1 MKNALILF
9 LSLFFTS
16 SLISQTVTVTPG
28 SSTTE
33 VGIPNTYTVSLNAG
47 TSSGNTH
54 YRIDN
59 WLIIANIGSGTIA
72 GNINGQ
78 SSPNYYL
85 NPPLNQIKSLTV
97 NTTIS
102 IPITYGSNAPD
113 SDNVEFQVSGFYGTI
128 VDGTFF
134 PKAPLAGKYIKQ
146 NGDSGY
152 PVDIKIVCA
161 PIISNPTIL
170 ACNTDNV
177 QICASNYCDANS
189 FTWSVTGGSIV
200 YGQGSNCLIV
210 KPSYNDDV
218 SVTCVAKR
226 SAGLPTYI
234 STTVKTLSRTARTI
248 KITSSNTAYA
258 CPQLGKIFQIDNQS
272 GMTGIIWSAPNSNV
286 SAETITDGKRQVTI
300 TPGLSTWGA
309 ITVSATA
316 SFNGGCTASTSMQI
330 PVGGPRTRMENAQF
344 INYDAPS
351 IITAT
356 ANNNYLHFA
365 LIAPLGNYVPTYSDW
380 QYEKISG
387 NFFFNGSAG
396 YNATTRFTREA
407 DVYLTGPNPIGS
419 GIKFKAR
426 VKSECGWGPW
436 AEYVWNDGTT
446 TPPPPVEPPTRYFK
460 ISPNPATSYFD
471 ITLLNSSIAPQT
483 SNIKAIKIYSQYGQL
498 LQNHTFFYGIGYM
511 NYNISSLA
519 NGIYYVGISFDDF
532 SESHT
537 LVKQ

>member
-218 SVTCVAKR
+218 SVTVN
-226 SAGLPTYI
+226 S
-234 STTVKTLSRTARTI
+234 
-248 KITSSNTAYA
+248 IT
-258 CPQLGKIFQIDNQS
+258 
-272 GMTGIIWSAPNSNV
+272 
-286 SAETITDGKRQVTI
+286 
-300 TPGLSTWGA
+300 
-309 ITVSATA
+309 
-316 SFNGGCTASTSMQI
+316 
-330 PVGGPRTRMENAQF
+330 
-344 INYDAPS
+344 
-351 IITAT
+351 
-356 ANNNYLHFA
+356 
-365 LIAPLGNYVPTYSDW
+365 
-380 QYEKISG
+380 
-387 NFFFNGSAG
+387 
-396 YNATTRFTREA
+396 
-407 DVYLTGPNPIGS
+407 
-419 GIKFKAR
+419 
-426 VKSECGWGPW
+426 
-436 AEYVWNDGTT
+436 
-446 TPPPPVEPPTRYFK
+446 
-460 ISPNPATSYFD
+460 
-471 ITLLNSSIAPQT
+471 
-483 SNIKAIKIYSQYGQL
+483 
-498 LQNHTFFYGIGYM
+498 
-511 NYNISSLA
+511 
-519 NGIYYVGISFDDF
+519 
-532 SESHT
+532 
-537 LVKQ
+537 